1 MLRICLESWHF
12 SRHLRVS
19 IIKEKNFIG
28 KEKPENGW
36 VVMLCWRKSQV
47 GEICTSPNYNL
58 EKALLCS
65 FQGEKCGLVLF
76 NPSACLCIN
85 LRYKHFIYLFLKPPP
100 FFSEKCYILYNF
112 FKSDKTQLPAQRSK
126 RPSAKWDLINLMS
139 MFWEHI
145 WLEKSLNR
153 MHIRLLNATMM
164 CVIANLSCNSL
175 ARAVYLHYRFR
186 EWNEWV

>member
-1 MLRICLESWHF
+1 MGEWSCCVEEKAKQEKSVLPQTTIWKRLSFAVFRGKNVVLCYLI
-12 SRHLRVS
+12 HLHVCVS
-19 IIKEKNFIG
+19 ILKIQTF
-28 KEKPENGW
+28 
-36 VVMLCWRKSQV
+36 
-47 GEICTSPNYNL
+47 
-58 EKALLCS
+58 
-65 FQGEKCGLVLF
+65 
-76 NPSACLCIN
+76 
-85 LRYKHFIYLFLKPPP
+85 YLFLKPPL
-100 FFSEKCYILYNF
+100 FSEKCYILYNF

-186 EWNEWV
+186 E